1 MNRVAIPGYLR
12 FPHVHDDLLAFV
24 AEDDVWLA
32 PATGGRAWRLTSD
45 GGQASHP
52 RFSPDGATIAWT
64 SWRDGSLPEVYTA
77 DTDGGTATRRTY
89 WGDPR
94 TRVTGWTR
102 NDEVLAITAADQ
114 PSSQRTMA
122 YAVPLDAPPR
132 RLPFGQVNDLALT
145 ASATVLLTAQRGD
158 PSHWKRYRG
167 GTAGRLWV
175 ATAEDPLFTRVLSN
189 LNGQLAAPM
198 IIGDRLVFLSDHEG
212 TGNLYSTTLDGGDL
226 RRHTDHD
233 GFYARNPATDGIS
246 VVYHVAGDIWRLD
259 SLAADAQPRKLDI
272 QLAAQPAAR
281 RPRVITAADHLG
293 ELDCDETGQASV
305 VEVRGTVHWLTH
317 ADGPARALSVNPNAR
332 ARLPRILGTT
342 GKVAWVTDAGAG
354 HTGGR
359 DAIQI
364 VAIEPESAAAATTI
378 TAADLG
384 NVTQLVASPDGEKLA
399 AASHDGRL
407 LIVDVASGEVT
418 ELAAN
423 DDGDIEDV
431 SWSPDSAWLAW
442 AQPGPQPLARIRLAR
457 VEDGLTVDVTDG
469 RFVDSDPVF
478 TVDGLYLAFLS
489 RRTFDPI
496 YDAHSFDL
504 SFPFGARPYLVPLAA
519 YTLSPFGPLPGGR
532 PVGGGENSKDSSEGV
547 RLTVDADGISSRVVA
562 VPVDEARY
570 YSLAAAK
577 GGLLWLRYPL
587 SGVLGEGGAD
597 LDEAHRRPTLER
609 FDLRK
614 REASVLANEVSW
626 FTVSGDGARLVIG
639 DHDDVR
645 VVPSDRKAD
654 NGSSDDLINVDLTR
668 ARFQADPAALW
679 RHAYAEFGRL
689 LRRDFWT
696 TTMSDVDWDGVLDEY
711 RFLLDRVRTSAEF
724 GDLLWEAAGELG
736 TSHAYVVPSGT
747 FSARSALRGQSAA
760 QLGADVVR
768 MPDGRWVVERVL
780 PGESSDPRA
789 RSPFAAPG
797 VAVREG
803 DEILAVDGRPLDP
816 VYGPWPALAGTHG
829 KPVELTI
836 KPADPSLV
844 PRPPAEPEEDAD
856 SESPDS
862 AEAPAEAS
870 ETKDAT
876 PPEGAEAPT
885 AGPTGESSAAD
896 ALVGTASADAA
907 AIAGDTA
914 AAAAPTASASAS
926 SASAGVPGVL
936 VGASASAAEN
946 TSGGDVGPAGTP
958 GASAGFT
965 VNSGNG
971 SAGFRA
977 GPGGSEDGSASGS
990 EGSYA
995 SGSGDGSA
1003 SGSEGSYAS
1012 GSEGGPASDSER
1024 GSDSGP
1030 ASGMSGADAPD
1041 IPDIS
1046 VMSADAAASGNGSG
1060 SATAAD
1066 DTEAPAGADE
1076 AAEAPALELP
1086 QTRRVVIVPLY
1097 DDRRLRYQDWVGSR
1111 RALVRTRS
1119 DGRVGYLH
1127 VPDMM
1132 GEGWAHLH
1140 RDLRAEMGRD
1150 ALIVDVR
1157 GNRGGHTSQLIVEKL
1172 ARRIIGWKIPRHLR
1186 PYSYPQE
1193 ARRGPLVAITDEF
1206 AGSDGDIV
1214 TAAIKTLALGPVI
1227 GARSWGG
1234 VIGIDG
1240 SGHGLVDGTR
1250 ITIPRYATWFTDFGW
1265 SVENYGVD
1273 PDTEVLVTPD
1283 DWAAGHD
1290 PQLEVAVDRA
1300 LALLEENPRPPL
1312 PDPSTGPDKRRPPLP
1327 PRP

>member
-1 MNRVAIPGYLR
+1 MKCVAAPGYLR
-12 FPHVHDDLLAFV
+12 FPHIHGDLLAFV

-32 PATGGRAWRLTSD
+32 PADGGRAWRLTAD

-52 RFSPDGATIAWT
+52 RFAPDGAAIAWT
-64 SWRDGSLPEVYTA
+64 SWRDGGIPEVYTA
-77 DTDGGTATRRTY
+77 DTDGGAAARRTY
-89 WGDPR
+89 WGDLR
-94 TRVTGWTR
+94 TRVTGWT
-102 NDEVLAITAADQ
+102 DHGEVLAVTAFGE

-145 ASATVLLTAQRGD
+145 ESATALLTAQRGD
-158 PSHWKRYRG
+158 PSAWKRYRG

-175 ATAEDPLFTRVLSN
+175 ATADDPLFTRVLSG
-189 LNGQLAAPM
+189 LNGQLATPM
-198 IIGDRLVFLSDHEG
+198 LIGGRLVFLADHEG
-212 TGNLYSTTLDGGDL
+212 TGNIYSVALDGGDL

-233 GFYARNPATDGIS
+233 GCYARNPATDGSRI
-246 VVYHVAGDIWRLD
+246 VYHVAGEIWRLD
-259 SLAADAQPRKLDI
+259 SLAADAQPYRLEVR
-272 QLAAQPAAR
+272 LTAPPAAR
-281 RPRVITAADHLG
+281 APRIITAADHLG

-305 VEVRGTVHWLTH
+305 VEVRGTIHWLTH
-317 ADGPARALSVNPNAR
+317 ADGPARALSVNPAAR
-332 ARLPRILGTT
+332 ARLPRVLGST
-342 GKVAWVTDAGAG
+342 GKVAWVTDAGANN
-354 HTGGR
+354 TWGR

-364 VAIEPESAAAATTI
+364 ADIEAESAATAATLTS
-378 TAADLG
+378 ADLG
-384 NVTQLVASPDGEKLA
+384 NVTRLVASPDGARLA

-407 LIVDVASGEVT
+407 ALIDVSSGAVT

-431 SWSPDSAWLAW
+431 AWSPDSAWLAW

-457 VEDGLTVDVTDG
+457 VEDGFTVDVTDG

-519 YTLSPFGPLPGGR
+519 HTLSPFGPLPGGR
-532 PVGGGENSKDSSEGV
+532 PVGGDSAKDSPERK
-547 RLTVDADGISSRVVA
+547 RLTVDTDGISSRVVA
-562 VPVDEARY
+562 VPVDESRY
-570 YSLAAAK
+570 YGLAAGK

-587 SGVLGEGGAD
+587 AGVLGEGAAD
-597 LDEAHRRPTLER
+597 PDDGHPRPALER

-614 REASVLANEVSW
+614 REAIVLAGEVSW
-626 FTVSGDGARLVIG
+626 FAVSGDGSRLVIG
-639 DHDDVR
+639 DGGDVR
-645 VVPSDRKAD
+645 VVPADRKAD
-654 NGSSDDLINVDLTR
+654 NGSSDDVIGVDLTR
-668 ARFQADPAALW
+668 ARFLADPAALW

-689 LRRDFWT
+689 LRRDFWEPG
-696 TTMSDVDWDGVLDEY
+696 MSGVDWAGVLEEY

-724 GDLLWEAAGELG
+724 GDLLWEVAGELG
-736 TSHAYVVPSGT
+736 TSHAYVYPSGT
-747 FSARSALRGQSAA
+747 FSAKSALRGQPAA
-760 QLGADVVR
+760 QLGADVAR
-768 MPDGRWVVERVL
+768 QQDGRWVVERVL

-836 KPADPSLV
+836 KPADPTLV
-844 PRPPAEPEEDAD
+844 PRPPALAEDGKD
-856 SESPDS
+856 KESPDGAGEADS
-862 AEAPAEAS
+862 AKDEA
-870 ETKDAT
+870 KD
-876 PPEGAEAPT
+876 
-885 AGPTGESSAAD
+885 SAQ
-896 ALVGTASADAA
+896 TASA
-907 AIAGDTA
+907 
-914 AAAAPTASASAS
+914 AAP
-926 SASAGVPGVL
+926 
-936 VGASASAAEN
+936 ASAAEPG
-946 TSGGDVGPAGTP
+946 SPAEPVSAMPDAGDPAGQ
-958 GASAGFT
+958 A
-965 VNSGNG
+965 
-971 SAGFRA
+971 
-977 GPGGSEDGSASGS
+977 
-990 EGSYA
+990 
-995 SGSGDGSA
+995 
-1003 SGSEGSYAS
+1003 
-1012 GSEGGPASDSER
+1012 
-1024 GSDSGP
+1024 
-1030 ASGMSGADAPD
+1030 
-1041 IPDIS
+1041 
-1046 VMSADAAASGNGSG
+1046 
-1060 SATAAD
+1060 AAD
-1066 DTEAPAGADE
+1066 DVGAAAETAAEKVDAAFDAARDGTAALADLAARADAGALAELAALAGAPGPPGSAAVPGAGIPGAAVPGTGTADPAAGAE
-1076 AAEAPALELP
+1076 AQAEAPVLEFP
-1086 QTRRVVIVPLY
+1086 STRRVVIVPLY
-1097 DDRRLRYQDWVGSR
+1097 DDRRLRYQDWVASR

-1119 DGRVGYLH
+1119 DDRVGYLH

-1172 ARRIIGWKIPRHLR
+1172 ARRILGWKIPRHLR

-1193 ARRGPLVAITDEF
+1193 ARRGPLVALADEF

-1214 TAAIKTLALGPVI
+1214 TAAIKSLGLGPVI
-1227 GARSWGG
+1227 GARTWGG
-1234 VIGIDG
+1234 VVGIDG
-1240 SGHGLVDGTR
+1240 GGHTLVDGTR
-1250 ITIPRYATWFTDFGW
+1250 ITIPRYATWFSEFGW

-1273 PDTEVLVTPD
+1273 PDTEVLITPD

-1300 LALLEENPRPPL
+1300 LAMLEENPRPPL
-1312 PDPSTGPDKRRPPLP
+1312 PDPSTGPAKHRPPLP

>member
-1 MNRVAIPGYLR
+1 MNRVATPGYLR
-12 FPHVHDDLLAFV
+12 FPHLRDDLLAFV

-32 PATGGRAWRLTSD
+32 PADGGRAWRLTAD

-52 RFSPDGATIAWT
+52 RFSPDGATLAWT
-64 SWRDGSLPEVYTA
+64 SWRDGGIPEVYTA

-89 WGDPR
+89 WGDQR
-94 TRVTGWTR
+94 TRVTGWTTD
-102 NDEVLAITAADQ
+102 DEVLAITAVDQ
-114 PSSQRTMA
+114 PSAQRTMA
-122 YAVPLDAPPR
+122 YAVPLAAPPR

-145 ASATVLLTAQRGD
+145 ATATVLLTAQRGD

-175 ATAEDPLFTRVLSN
+175 AAGDDPLFTRVLSN

-212 TGNLYSTTLDGGDL
+212 TGNLYSATLDGGDL

-233 GFYARNPATDGIS
+233 GFYARNPATDGTS

-272 QLAAQPAAR
+272 QLTAPPSAR
-281 RPRVITAADHLG
+281 APRVITAADHLG

-342 GKVAWVTDAGAG
+342 GKVAWITDAG
-354 HTGGR
+354 GG

-364 VAIEPESAAAATTI
+364 AEIEPTSAAAATTI
-378 TAADLG
+378 TSVDLG

-407 LIVDVASGEVT
+407 ALVDVTSGEVT
-418 ELAAN
+418 PLTAN
-423 DDGDIEDV
+423 DDGDIEDI

-457 VEDGLTVDVTDG
+457 VEDGFTVDVTDG

-519 YTLSPFGPLPGGR
+519 HTLSPFGPLPGGR
-532 PVGGGENSKDSSEGV
+532 PVGPGDNAKDSPERV

-562 VPVDEARY
+562 VPVDESRY

-587 SGVLGEGGAD
+587 SGVLGEGIAD
-597 LDEAHRRPTLER
+597 PEDAHRKPVLER

-614 REASVLANEVSW
+614 REASVLAGEVGW
-626 FTVSGDGARLVIG
+626 FTVSGDGSRLVIW
-639 DHDDVR
+639 DHGDVR

-654 NGSSDDLINVDLTR
+654 NGSSDDVINVDLTR

-696 TTMSDVDWDGVLDEY
+696 PTMSDVDWAGVLEEY

-724 GDLLWEAAGELG
+724 GDMLWEVAGELG
-736 TSHAYVVPSGT
+736 TSHAYVMPSST
-747 FSARSALRGQSAA
+747 FSARSALRGQPAA
-760 QLGADVVR
+760 VLGADVAR
-768 MPDGRWVVERVL
+768 TPDGRWIVERVL

-797 VAVREG
+797 VAVRVG

-816 VYGPWPALAGTHG
+816 VHGPWPALAGTHG

-844 PRPPAEPEEDAD
+844 PRPPAEAEEDED
-856 SESPDS
+856 ED
-862 AEAPAEAS
+862 
-870 ETKDAT
+870 
-876 PPEGAEAPT
+876 
-885 AGPTGESSAAD
+885 
-896 ALVGTASADAA
+896 SADAKEA
-907 AIAGDTA
+907 AGDAKDAAEEAKA
-914 AAAAPTASASAS
+914 AAEEAKEAARDAKDAAKPASA
-926 SASAGVPGVL
+926 
-936 VGASASAAEN
+936 
-946 TSGGDVGPAGTP
+946 
-958 GASAGFT
+958 GASAG
-965 VNSGNG
+965 
-971 SAGFRA
+971 
-977 GPGGSEDGSASGS
+977 P
-990 EGSYA
+990 
-995 SGSGDGSA
+995 GDGA
-1003 SGSEGSYAS
+1003 PADDPDEPGDPGDPAEGAK
-1012 GSEGGPASDSER
+1012 PA
-1024 GSDSGP
+1024 P
-1030 ASGMSGADAPD
+1030 APD
-1041 IPDIS
+1041 
-1046 VMSADAAASGNGSG
+1046 
-1060 SATAAD
+1060 
-1066 DTEAPAGADE
+1066 ADE
-1076 AAEAPALELP
+1076 PGDARDPAEAGSPAQAPVLEFP
-1086 QTRRVVIVPLY
+1086 ETRRVVIVPLY
-1097 DDRRLRYQDWVGSR
+1097 DDRRLRYQDWVAGR
-1111 RALVRTRS
+1111 RAFVRTRS

-1172 ARRIIGWKIPRHLR
+1172 ARRIIGWKLPRHLR

-1214 TAAIKTLALGPVI
+1214 TAAIKTLGLGPVI
-1227 GARSWGG
+1227 GTRTWGG
-1234 VIGIDG
+1234 VVGIDG

-1250 ITIPRYATWFTDFGW
+1250 ITVPRYASWFTDFGW

-1273 PDTEVLVTPD
+1273 PDTEVLITPD
-1283 DWAAGHD
+1283 DWAVGHD

-1312 PDPSTGPDKRRPPLP
+1312 PDPATGPAKRRPPLP

>member
-1 MNRVAIPGYLR
+1 MNRVATPGYLR
-12 FPHVHDDLLAFV
+12 FPHIHDDLLTFV

-32 PATGGRAWRLTSD
+32 PADGGRAWRLTSE

-64 SWRDGSLPEVYTA
+64 SWRDGGLPEVYTA
-77 DTDGGTATRRTY
+77 DIVGDTDGGAATRRTY
-89 WGDPR
+89 WGDMR

-102 NDEVLAITAADQ
+102 QGEVLAITAVGQ
-114 PSSQRTMA
+114 PSSQLTGA
-122 YAVPLDAPPR
+122 YAVPLDAPYR

-145 ASATVLLTAQRGD
+145 ESTTVLLTAQRGD
-158 PSHWKRYRG
+158 PSYWKRYRG

-175 ATAEDPLFTRVLSN
+175 ASAEDPLFTRLLSN

-198 IIGDRLVFLSDHEG
+198 IVEARIVFLSDHEG
-212 TGNLYSTTLDGGDL
+212 TANLYSTTLDGGDL

-233 GFYARNPATDGIS
+233 GFYARNPATDGGRI
-246 VVYHVAGDIWRLD
+246 VYHVAGDIWRLD
-259 SLAADAQPRKLDI
+259 SLATDAQPYKLDI
-272 QLAAQPAAR
+272 QLTAPAAAR
-281 RPRVITAADHLG
+281 APRVITAADHLG

-317 ADGPARALSVNPNAR
+317 ADGPARALSVNPLAR

-342 GKVAWVTDAGAG
+342 GKVAWITDAG
-354 HTGGR
+354 GG

-364 VAIEPESAAAATTI
+364 AEIEPESAATVRTI
-378 TAADLG
+378 TSVDLG
-384 NVTQLVASPDGEKLA
+384 NVTRLAASPDGEKLA

-407 LIVDVASGEVT
+407 LLVDVESGEVT

-423 DDGDIEDV
+423 DDGDIEDI

-457 VEDGLTVDVTDG
+457 VEDGFTVDVTDG

-519 YTLSPFGPLPGGR
+519 HTLSPFGPLPGGR
-532 PVGGGENSKDSSEGV
+532 PVGNGDNSKDSSERV
-547 RLTVDADGISSRVVA
+547 RLTVDTDGISSRVVA

-587 SGVLGEGGAD
+587 SGVLGEGIAD
-597 LDEAHRRPTLER
+597 PDDAHPRPALER
-609 FDLRK
+609 FDVRK
-614 REASVLANEVSW
+614 RESSVLANEVSW
-626 FTVSGDGARLVIG
+626 FAVSGDGARLVIG
-639 DHDDVR
+639 DRGDVR

-654 NGSSDDLINVDLTR
+654 NGSSDDVVNVDLAR
-668 ARFQADPAALW
+668 ARFQANPAALW

-696 TTMSDVDWDGVLDEY
+696 PTMSDVDWDGTLDEY

-724 GDLLWEAAGELG
+724 GDLLWEVAGELG
-736 TSHAYVVPSGT
+736 TSHAYVMPSGT
-747 FSARSALRGQSAA
+747 FSARSALRGQPAA
-760 QLGADVVR
+760 VLGADVAR
-768 MPDGRWVVERVL
+768 APDGRWLVERVL

-803 DEILAVDGRPLDP
+803 DEILAVDGRPIDP
-816 VYGPWPALAGTHG
+816 VHGPWPALAGTHG

-836 KPADPSLV
+836 RPADPSLV

-856 SESPDS
+856 DESADATEPTDRGS
-862 AEAPAEAS
+862 DTGRKTGS
-870 ETKDAT
+870 ETGSDAGA
-876 PPEGAEAPT
+876 EGAEGAQA
-885 AGPTGESSAAD
+885 AGK
-896 ALVGTASADAA
+896 DAA
-907 AIAGDTA
+907 RPAD
-914 AAAAPTASASAS
+914 
-926 SASAGVPGVL
+926 
-936 VGASASAAEN
+936 GAE
-946 TSGGDVGPAGTP
+946 
-958 GASAGFT
+958 
-965 VNSGNG
+965 
-971 SAGFRA
+971 
-977 GPGGSEDGSASGS
+977 
-990 EGSYA
+990 
-995 SGSGDGSA
+995 
-1003 SGSEGSYAS
+1003 
-1012 GSEGGPASDSER
+1012 
-1024 GSDSGP
+1024 
-1030 ASGMSGADAPD
+1030 
-1041 IPDIS
+1041 
-1046 VMSADAAASGNGSG
+1046 
-1060 SATAAD
+1060 ATAAEQVTSAVATEVVA
-1066 DTEAPAGADE
+1066 DTDT
-1076 AAEAPALELP
+1076 AAEAPALEFAE
-1086 QTRRVVIVPLY
+1086 TRRVVIVPLY
-1097 DDRRLRYQDWVGSR
+1097 DDRRLRYQDWVSAR
-1111 RALVRTRS
+1111 RQYVRTRS

-1193 ARRGPLVAITDEF
+1193 ARRGPLVALTDEF

-1214 TAAIKTLALGPVI
+1214 TAAIKTLGLGPVI
-1227 GARSWGG
+1227 GARTWGG
-1234 VIGIDG
+1234 VVGIDG
-1240 SGHGLVDGTR
+1240 GGHGLVDGTR
-1250 ITIPRYATWFTDFGW
+1250 ITIPRYASWFTEFGW

-1273 PDTEVLVTPD
+1273 PDTEVLITPD
-1283 DWAAGHD
+1283 DWAVGHD
-1290 PQLEVAVDRA
+1290 PQLEVGVDRA
-1300 LALLEENPRPPL
+1300 LALLEENPSPQL
-1312 PDPSTGPDKRRPPLP
+1312 PEASSGPAKRRPPLP
-1327 PRP
+1327 PRQ

>member
-1 MNRVAIPGYLR
+1 MATPGYLR
-12 FPHVHDDLLAFV
+12 FPHLHDDLLAFV

-32 PATGGRAWRLTSD
+32 PADGGRAWRLTSD
-45 GGQASHP
+45 GAQASHP

-64 SWRDGSLPEVYTA
+64 SWRDGGIPEVYTA
-77 DTDGGTATRRTY
+77 VITGDADGGAATRRTY
-89 WGDPR
+89 WGDAR
-94 TRVTGWTR
+94 TRVVGWTGP
-102 NDEVLAITAADQ
+102 DEVLAITAVGE
-114 PSSQRTMA
+114 PSAQRTMA

-145 ASATVLLTAQRGD
+145 ATATVLLTAQRGD
-158 PSHWKRYRG
+158 PSYWKRYRG

-175 ATAEDPLFTRVLSN
+175 ASADDPLFTRVLSN
-189 LNGQLAAPM
+189 LGGQLAAPM
-198 IIGDRLVFLSDHEG
+198 VIGDRLVFLSDHEG
-212 TGNLYSTTLDGGDL
+212 TGNLYSTALDGGDL

-233 GFYARNPATDGIS
+233 GFYARNPATDGAS
-246 VVYHVAGDIWRLD
+246 VVYHAAGDIWRLD
-259 SLAADAQPRKLDI
+259 SLAADARPRKLDI
-272 QLAAQPAAR
+272 QLTAPPAAR
-281 RPRVITAADHLG
+281 VPRVVTAADHLG

-332 ARLPRILGTT
+332 ARLPRTLAAT
-342 GKVAWVTDAGAG
+342 GKVAWVTDAG
-354 HTGGR
+354 GG

-364 VAIEPESAAAATTI
+364 AEIEPESAATVTTI
-378 TAADLG
+378 TSADLG

-407 LIVDVASGEVT
+407 LLVDVESGQVT

-442 AQPGPQPLARIRLAR
+442 AQPGPRPLARIRLAR
-457 VEDGLTVDVTDG
+457 VEDGFTADVTDG

-519 YTLSPFGPLPGGR
+519 HTLSPFGPLPGGR
-532 PVGGGENSKDSSEGV
+532 PVGAGENSKDSSERV
-547 RLTVDADGISSRVVA
+547 RLTVDTDGISSRVVA

-587 SGVLGEGGAD
+587 SGVLGEGIAD
-597 LDEAHRRPTLER
+597 PEDAHRRPALER

-614 REASVLANEVSW
+614 RDASVLAGEVSW
-626 FTVSGDGARLVIG
+626 YAVSGDGARLVIG
-639 DHDDVR
+639 DHGDVR
-645 VVPSDRKAD
+645 VVPADRKAD
-654 NGSSDDLINVDLTR
+654 NGSSDDVINVDLTR

-696 TTMSDVDWDGVLDEY
+696 PTMSGVDWDGVLDEY

-724 GDLLWEAAGELG
+724 GDLLWEVAGELG
-736 TSHAYVVPSGT
+736 TSHAYVIASNT
-747 FSARSALRGQSAA
+747 FSARSALRGQPAA
-760 QLGADVVR
+760 LLGADVVR
-768 MPDGRWVVERVL
+768 GPDGRWVVERVL

-844 PRPPAEPEEDAD
+844 PRPPVESDAAESEAD
-856 SESPDS
+856 PAEESPDS
-862 AEAPAEAS
+862 AAEDAKSPAEPETAQSGPATATGDTEAS
-870 ETKDAT
+870 PDA
-876 PPEGAEAPT
+876 EE
-885 AGPTGESSAAD
+885 
-896 ALVGTASADAA
+896 AA
-907 AIAGDTA
+907 AGE
-914 AAAAPTASASAS
+914 AAAAP
-926 SASAGVPGVL
+926 
-936 VGASASAAEN
+936 
-946 TSGGDVGPAGTP
+946 
-958 GASAGFT
+958 
-965 VNSGNG
+965 
-971 SAGFRA
+971 
-977 GPGGSEDGSASGS
+977 
-990 EGSYA
+990 
-995 SGSGDGSA
+995 
-1003 SGSEGSYAS
+1003 
-1012 GSEGGPASDSER
+1012 
-1024 GSDSGP
+1024 
-1030 ASGMSGADAPD
+1030 
-1041 IPDIS
+1041 
-1046 VMSADAAASGNGSG
+1046 
-1060 SATAAD
+1060 
-1066 DTEAPAGADE
+1066 
-1076 AAEAPALELP
+1076 ALQYPE
-1086 QTRRVVIVPLY
+1086 TRRVVIVPLS
-1097 DDRRLRYQDWVGSR
+1097 DDRRLRYQDWVAGR
-1111 RALVRTRS
+1111 RQFVRTRS

-1157 GNRGGHTSQLIVEKL
+1157 GNRGGHTSQLIIEKL
-1172 ARRIIGWKIPRHLR
+1172 AREIIGWKIPRHLR

-1227 GARSWGG
+1227 GTRTWGG
-1234 VIGIDG
+1234 VVGIDG

-1250 ITIPRYATWFTDFGW
+1250 ITIPRYASWFNEFGW

-1273 PDTEVLVTPD
+1273 PDTEVLITPD
-1283 DWAAGHD
+1283 DWAVGHD

>member
-1 MNRVAIPGYLR
+1 MNRVATPGYLR
-12 FPHVHDDLLAFV
+12 FPHLHDDLLAFV

-32 PATGGRAWRLTSD
+32 PADGGRAWRLTSD

-52 RFSPDGATIAWT
+52 RFSPDGATLAWT
-64 SWRDGSLPEVYTA
+64 SWRDGGIPEVYTA

-89 WGDPR
+89 WGDVR
-94 TRVTGWTR
+94 TRVTGWTSG
-102 NDEVLAITAADQ
+102 DEVLATTAVDQ
-114 PSSQRTMA
+114 PSAQRTMA
-122 YAVPLDAPPR
+122 YAVPLGAPPR

-145 ASATVLLTAQRGD
+145 ATATVLLTGQRGD

-175 ATAEDPLFTRVLSN
+175 ASAEDPLFTRVLSN

-233 GFYARNPATDGIS
+233 GFYARNPATDGTS

-259 SLAADAQPRKLDI
+259 SVAADAQPRKLDI
-272 QLAAQPAAR
+272 QLTAPPAAR
-281 RPRVITAADHLG
+281 APRVITAADHLG

-342 GKVAWVTDAGAG
+342 GKVAWITDAG
-354 HTGGR
+354 GG

-364 VAIEPESAAAATTI
+364 AEIEPESAAAAATI
-378 TAADLG
+378 TSVDLG

-407 LIVDVASGEVT
+407 ALVDVASGEVT
-418 ELAAN
+418 PLTAN
-423 DDGDIEDV
+423 DDGDIEDI

-457 VEDGLTVDVTDG
+457 VEDGFTVDVTDG

-519 YTLSPFGPLPGGR
+519 HTLSPFGPLPGGR
-532 PVGGGENSKDSSEGV
+532 PVGSGDNAKDSPERV

-562 VPVDEARY
+562 VPVDESRY

-587 SGVLGEGGAD
+587 SGVLGEGIAD
-597 LDEAHRRPTLER
+597 PEDAHRKPVLER

-614 REASVLANEVSW
+614 REASVLASEVGW
-626 FTVSGDGARLVIG
+626 FTVSGDGARLVIW
-639 DHDDVR
+639 DHGDVR

-654 NGSSDDLINVDLTR
+654 NGSSDDVISVDLTR
-668 ARFQADPAALW
+668 ARFQADPPALW

-696 TTMSDVDWDGVLDEY
+696 PTMSDIDWDGVLEEY

-724 GDLLWEAAGELG
+724 GDMLWEVAGELG
-736 TSHAYVVPSGT
+736 TSHAYVMPSGT
-747 FSARSALRGQSAA
+747 FSARSALRGQPAA
-760 QLGADVVR
+760 VLGADVAR
-768 MPDGRWVVERVL
+768 APDGRWIVERVL

-797 VAVREG
+797 VAVRDG

-816 VYGPWPALAGTHG
+816 VHGPWPALAGTHG

-844 PRPPAEPEEDAD
+844 PRPPADPDEDGDEESADAKDAAGDAKDAAEEAKAAAEEAKEAARDAKQAAGDAKEQATPGTAGPPGAGADAVGPGDDAATDDPDEPGDPGDPAEGAKPAPDAPAAGGVTVVAGPAAPAAELGDTEDAAD
-856 SESPDS
+856 AAKP
-862 AEAPAEAS
+862 AEAPVLEF
-870 ETKDAT
+870 
-876 PPEGAEAPT
+876 PE
-885 AGPTGESSAAD
+885 
-896 ALVGTASADAA
+896 
-907 AIAGDTA
+907 
-914 AAAAPTASASAS
+914 
-926 SASAGVPGVL
+926 
-936 VGASASAAEN
+936 
-946 TSGGDVGPAGTP
+946 
-958 GASAGFT
+958 
-965 VNSGNG
+965 
-971 SAGFRA
+971 
-977 GPGGSEDGSASGS
+977 
-990 EGSYA
+990 
-995 SGSGDGSA
+995 
-1003 SGSEGSYAS
+1003 
-1012 GSEGGPASDSER
+1012 
-1024 GSDSGP
+1024 
-1030 ASGMSGADAPD
+1030 
-1041 IPDIS
+1041 
-1046 VMSADAAASGNGSG
+1046 
-1060 SATAAD
+1060 
-1066 DTEAPAGADE
+1066 
-1076 AAEAPALELP
+1076 
-1086 QTRRVVIVPLY
+1086 TRRVVIVPLY
-1097 DDRRLRYQDWVGSR
+1097 DDRRLRYQDWVAGR
-1111 RALVRTRS
+1111 RADVRMKS

-1172 ARRIIGWKIPRHLR
+1172 ARRIIGWKLPRHLR

-1214 TAAIKTLALGPVI
+1214 TAAIKTLGLGPVI
-1227 GARSWGG
+1227 GTRTWGG
-1234 VIGIDG
+1234 VVGIDG

-1250 ITIPRYATWFTDFGW
+1250 ITIPRYASWFTDFGW

-1273 PDTEVLVTPD
+1273 PDTEVLITPD
-1283 DWAAGHD
+1283 DWAVGHD
-1290 PQLEVAVDRA
+1290 PQLEVAVGRA

-1312 PDPSTGPDKRRPPLP
+1312 PDPATGPAKRRPPLP
-1327 PRP
+1327 SRP

>member
-1 MNRVAIPGYLR
+1 MNRVATPGYLR
-12 FPHVHDDLLAFV
+12 FPHVHGDLLAFV

-32 PATGGRAWRLTSD
+32 PADGGRAWRLTSD

-52 RFSPDGATIAWT
+52 RFSHDGTTIAWT
-64 SWRDGSLPEVYTA
+64 SWRDGGIPEVYTA
-77 DTDGGTATRRTY
+77 DTDGGAATRRTY
-89 WGDPR
+89 WGDAR

-102 NDEVLAITAADQ
+102 HDEVLAITAADQ
-114 PSSQRTMA
+114 PSAQRTMA

-145 ASATVLLTAQRGD
+145 ATATVLLTGQRGD
-158 PSHWKRYRG
+158 PSYWKRYRG

-175 ATAEDPLFTRVLSN
+175 ASADDPLFTRVLSQ

-198 IIGDRLVFLSDHEG
+198 IVEDRLVFLSDHEG
-212 TGNLYSTTLDGGDL
+212 TANLYSTTLEGGNL

-233 GFYARNPATDGIS
+233 GFYARNPATDGTS

-259 SLAADAQPRKLDI
+259 SLAPDAQPRKLDI
-272 QLAAQPAAR
+272 QLTAPPVAR
-281 RPRVITAADHLG
+281 VPRVITAADHLG

-332 ARLPRILGTT
+332 ARLPRILGKT
-342 GKVAWVTDAGAG
+342 GKVAWVTDAG
-354 HTGGR
+354 GG

-364 VAIEPESAAAATTI
+364 AEIEPDSADTAATLTSV
-378 TAADLG
+378 DLG

-407 LIVDVASGEVT
+407 LLVDVESGVVT

-457 VEDGLTVDVTDG
+457 VEDGVTVDVTDG

-489 RRTFDPI
+489 RRTFDPV

-519 YTLSPFGPLPGGR
+519 HTLSPFGPQPGGR
-532 PVGGGENSKDSSEGV
+532 LVGSGENPKDSSERV
-547 RLTVDADGISSRVVA
+547 RLTVDTDGISSRVVA

-577 GGLLWLRYPL
+577 GGLLWMRYPL
-587 SGVLGEGGAD
+587 SGVLGEGIAD
-597 LDEAHRRPTLER
+597 QEDAHRRPALER

-614 REASVLANEVSW
+614 REVSVLASELSW
-626 FTVSGDGARLVIG
+626 YAVSGDGARLVIG
-639 DHDDVR
+639 DRGDVR

-654 NGSSDDLINVDLTR
+654 NGSSDDAVNVDLTR
-668 ARFQADPAALW
+668 ARFQADPDALW
-679 RHAYAEFGRL
+679 RHSYAEFGRL

-696 TTMSDVDWDGVLDEY
+696 PTMSDVDWDGVLAEY

-724 GDLLWEAAGELG
+724 GDLLWEVAGELG
-736 TSHAYVVPSGT
+736 TSHAYVMPSGT
-747 FSARSALRGQSAA
+747 FSAKSALRGQPAA
-760 QLGADVVR
+760 LLGADVVR
-768 MPDGRWVVERVL
+768 APDGRWIVERVL

-816 VYGPWPALAGTHG
+816 VHGPGPALAGTHG

-844 PRPPAEPEEDAD
+844 PRPPVEPEEEAD
-856 SESPDS
+856 EESPDAKDEKDSKDSAKPAAVAAEAVAAGADGESARADASSAVALATADGTATDPEAGVVEASTPAAGPDTS
-862 AEAPAEAS
+862 AE
-870 ETKDAT
+870 T
-876 PPEGAEAPT
+876 
-885 AGPTGESSAAD
+885 ESSAD
-896 ALVGTASADAA
+896 A
-907 AIAGDTA
+907 
-914 AAAAPTASASAS
+914 
-926 SASAGVPGVL
+926 
-936 VGASASAAEN
+936 
-946 TSGGDVGPAGTP
+946 
-958 GASAGFT
+958 
-965 VNSGNG
+965 
-971 SAGFRA
+971 
-977 GPGGSEDGSASGS
+977 
-990 EGSYA
+990 EG
-995 SGSGDGSA
+995 
-1003 SGSEGSYAS
+1003 
-1012 GSEGGPASDSER
+1012 
-1024 GSDSGP
+1024 
-1030 ASGMSGADAPD
+1030 
-1041 IPDIS
+1041 
-1046 VMSADAAASGNGSG
+1046 
-1060 SATAAD
+1060 
-1066 DTEAPAGADE
+1066 
-1076 AAEAPALELP
+1076 AAEAPALEFP
-1086 QTRRVVIVPLY
+1086 ETRRVVIVPLH
-1097 DDRRLRYQDWVGSR
+1097 DDRRLRYQDWVADR
-1111 RALVRTRS
+1111 RQFVRTRS

-1157 GNRGGHTSQLIVEKL
+1157 GNRGGHTSQLIIEKL

-1193 ARRGPLVAITDEF
+1193 ARRGPMVALTDEF

-1214 TAAIKTLALGPVI
+1214 TAAIKSLGLGPVI
-1227 GARSWGG
+1227 GARTWGG
-1234 VIGIDG
+1234 VVGIDG
-1240 SGHGLVDGTR
+1240 HGHGLVDGTR
-1250 ITIPRYATWFTDFGW
+1250 ITIPRYASWFNEFGW

-1273 PDTEVLVTPD
+1273 PDTEVLITPD
-1283 DWAAGHD
+1283 DWAVGHD
-1290 PQLEVAVDRA
+1290 PQLEVGVDRA

-1312 PDPSTGPDKRRPPLP
+1312 PDPSSGPAKRRPALP

>member
-1 MNRVAIPGYLR
+1 MNRVATPGYLR
-12 FPHVHDDLLAFV
+12 FPHIHGDLLAFV

-32 PATGGRAWRLTSD
+32 PADGGRAWRLTAD

-64 SWRDGSLPEVYTA
+64 SWRDGGIPEVYTA

-89 WGDPR
+89 WGDQR

-102 NDEVLAITAADQ
+102 HDEVLAITAVDQ
-114 PSSQRTMA
+114 PSAQRTMA

-145 ASATVLLTAQRGD
+145 ESATVLLTGQRGD

-175 ATAEDPLFTRVLSN
+175 ASAEDPLFTRLLSQ
-189 LNGQLAAPM
+189 LSGQLAAPM
-198 IIGDRLVFLSDHEG
+198 IVEGRLAFLSDHEG
-212 TGNLYSTTLDGGDL
+212 TGNLYSTALDGSDL

-246 VVYHVAGDIWRLD
+246 IVYHVAGEIWRLD
-259 SLAADAQPRKLDI
+259 SLDADAQPRKLEI
-272 QLAAQPAAR
+272 QLTAPPAAR
-281 RPRVITAADHLG
+281 SPRVITAADHLG

-317 ADGPARALSVNPNAR
+317 TDGPARALSVNPAAR
-332 ARLPRILGTT
+332 ARLPRILGKT
-342 GKVAWVTDAGAG
+342 GKVAWITDAGG
-354 HTGGR
+354 S

-364 VAIEPESAAAATTI
+364 TEIEPGSAATAATLTSV
-378 TAADLG
+378 DLG
-384 NVTQLVASPDGEKLA
+384 NVIQLVASPDGEKLA

-407 LIVDVASGEVT
+407 LLVDIGSGEVS

-457 VEDGLTVDVTDG
+457 IEDGFTVDVTDG

-478 TVDGLYLAFLS
+478 TIDGLYLAFLS

-519 YTLSPFGPLPGGR
+519 HTLSPFGPLPGGR
-532 PVGGGENSKDSSEGV
+532 PVGGGENSKDSPERV
-547 RLTVDADGISSRVVA
+547 RLTVDPDGITSRVVA

-587 SGVLGEGGAD
+587 SGVLGEGAAD
-597 LDEAHRRPTLER
+597 PDDAHPRPALER

-626 FTVSGDGARLVIG
+626 YAVSGDGSRLVIG
-639 DHDDVR
+639 DRGDVR

-654 NGSSDDLINVDLTR
+654 NGSSDDVINVDLAR
-668 ARFQADPAALW
+668 ARFQANPADLW

-696 TTMSDVDWDGVLDEY
+696 PAMSGVDWDGVLDEY

-724 GDLLWEAAGELG
+724 GDLLWEVAGELG
-736 TSHAYVVPSGT
+736 TSHAYVMASGT
-747 FSARSALRGQSAA
+747 FSAKSAVRGQPAA
-760 QLGADVVR
+760 VLGADVVR
-768 MPDGRWVVERVL
+768 APDGRWIVERVL

-803 DEILAVDGRPLDP
+803 DEILAVDGRQVDP
-816 VYGPWPALAGTHG
+816 VHGPWPALAGTHG

-836 KPADPSLV
+836 KAADPSLV
-844 PRPPAEPEEDAD
+844 PRPPAEPEEESDEKSSDSKDAEDTEDVKDEKDVKASAED
-856 SESPDS
+856 SAKPGS
-862 AEAPAEAS
+862 AEAGS
-870 ETKDAT
+870 TSGST
-876 PPEGAEAPT
+876 GQTT
-885 AGPTGESSAAD
+885 AGE
-896 ALVGTASADAA
+896 
-907 AIAGDTA
+907 
-914 AAAAPTASASAS
+914 
-926 SASAGVPGVL
+926 
-936 VGASASAAEN
+936 
-946 TSGGDVGPAGTP
+946 
-958 GASAGFT
+958 
-965 VNSGNG
+965 
-971 SAGFRA
+971 
-977 GPGGSEDGSASGS
+977 
-990 EGSYA
+990 
-995 SGSGDGSA
+995 
-1003 SGSEGSYAS
+1003 
-1012 GSEGGPASDSER
+1012 
-1024 GSDSGP
+1024 
-1030 ASGMSGADAPD
+1030 
-1041 IPDIS
+1041 
-1046 VMSADAAASGNGSG
+1046 
-1060 SATAAD
+1060 SAT
-1066 DTEAPAGADE
+1066 DE
-1076 AAEAPALELP
+1076 DPTSAEDPTDGEAPALEFP
-1086 QTRRVVIVPLY
+1086 ETRRVVIVPLY
-1097 DDRRLRYQDWVGSR
+1097 DDRRLRYQDWVASR
-1111 RALVRTRS
+1111 RQSVRTRS
-1119 DGRVGYLH
+1119 DGRIGYLH

-1140 RDLRAEMGRD
+1140 RDLRAEMSRD

-1172 ARRIIGWKIPRHLR
+1172 ARQIIGWKIPRHLR

-1193 ARRGPLVAITDEF
+1193 ARRGPMVALTDEF

-1214 TAAIKTLALGPVI
+1214 TAAIKSLGLGPVI
-1227 GARSWGG
+1227 GARTWGG
-1234 VIGIDG
+1234 VVGIDG
-1240 SGHGLVDGTR
+1240 GGHGLVDGTR
-1250 ITIPRYATWFTDFGW
+1250 ITIPRYASWFNEFGW

-1273 PDTEVLVTPD
+1273 PDTEVLITPD
-1283 DWAAGHD
+1283 DWAVGHD

-1300 LALLEENPRPPL
+1300 LALLEENPTPPL
-1312 PDPSTGPDKRRPPLP
+1312 PDPSTGPAKRRPPLP

>member
-1 MNRVAIPGYLR
+1 MNRVATPGYLR
-12 FPHVHDDLLAFV
+12 FPHLHDDLLAFV

-32 PATGGRAWRLTSD
+32 PAAGGRAWRLTAD

-52 RFSPDGATIAWT
+52 RFSADGATIAWT
-64 SWRDGSLPEVYTA
+64 SWRDGGIPEVYTA
-77 DTDGGTATRRTY
+77 DTDGGAATRRTY
-89 WGDPR
+89 WGDMR
-94 TRVTGWTR
+94 TRVTGWTSR
-102 NDEVLAITAADQ
+102 DEVLAITAADQ

-122 YAVPLDAPPR
+122 YAVPLDAPSR

-145 ASATVLLTAQRGD
+145 ATATVLLTGQRGD

-175 ATAEDPLFTRVLSN
+175 ASAEDPLFTRVLSN

-198 IIGDRLVFLSDHEG
+198 IIDDRLVFLSDHEG

-233 GFYARNPATDGIS
+233 GFYARNPATDGTSI
-246 VVYHVAGDIWRLD
+246 VYHVAGDIWRLD

-272 QLAAQPAAR
+272 QLTAPPAAR
-281 RPRVITAADHLG
+281 TPRVITAADHLG
-293 ELDCDETGQASV
+293 DLDCDETGQASV

-317 ADGPARALSVNPNAR
+317 ADGPARALSVNPIAR

-342 GKVAWVTDAGAG
+342 GKVAWITDAG
-354 HTGGR
+354 GG

-364 VAIEPESAAAATTI
+364 AEIEPESAATVATLTSV
-378 TAADLG
+378 DLG

-407 LIVDVASGEVT
+407 LLVDIESGEVT

-431 SWSPDSAWLAW
+431 SWSSDSAWLAW
-442 AQPGPQPLARIRLAR
+442 AQPGPRPLARIRLAR
-457 VEDGLTVDVTDG
+457 VEDGFTVDVTDG

-478 TVDGLYLAFLS
+478 TIDGLYLAFLS

-519 YTLSPFGPLPGGR
+519 HTLSPFGPLPGGR
-532 PVGGGENSKDSSEGV
+532 PVGSGENSKDSSERV
-547 RLTVDADGISSRVVA
+547 RLTVDTDGISSRVVA

-587 SGVLGEGGAD
+587 SGVLGEGIAD
-597 LDEAHRRPTLER
+597 PDDAHRRPALER

-614 REASVLANEVSW
+614 REASVLASEVSW
-626 FTVSGDGARLVIG
+626 FAVSGDSARLVIWDHG
-639 DHDDVR
+639 DMR

-654 NGSSDDLINVDLTR
+654 NGSSDDVINVDLTR

-696 TTMSDVDWDGVLDEY
+696 PTMSDVDWDGSLDEY

-724 GDLLWEAAGELG
+724 GDLLWEVAGELG
-736 TSHAYVVPSGT
+736 TSHAYVIPSGT
-747 FSARSALRGQSAA
+747 FSARSALRGQPAA
-760 QLGADVVR
+760 LLGADVVR
-768 MPDGRWVVERVL
+768 APDGRWIVERVL
-780 PGESSDPRA
+780 PSESSDPRA

-816 VYGPWPALAGTHG
+816 VHGPWPALAGTHG

-844 PRPPAEPEEDAD
+844 PRPPVDAEEDSDEESSDAKQAKDAAKHEPPAESAPEVSGEPPVTNASSGTNASAGGASANAD
-856 SESPDS
+856 STASAAQAAVAAAGSFVAS
-862 AEAPAEAS
+862 AEAGTAAGSPA
-870 ETKDAT
+870 
-876 PPEGAEAPT
+876 
-885 AGPTGESSAAD
+885 AGGS
-896 ALVGTASADAA
+896 TASAEAGA
-907 AIAGDTA
+907 AGDTE
-914 AAAAPTASASAS
+914 ASAEADDD
-926 SASAGVPGVL
+926 ASA
-936 VGASASAAEN
+936 
-946 TSGGDVGPAGTP
+946 D
-958 GASAGFT
+958 
-965 VNSGNG
+965 
-971 SAGFRA
+971 
-977 GPGGSEDGSASGS
+977 
-990 EGSYA
+990 
-995 SGSGDGSA
+995 
-1003 SGSEGSYAS
+1003 
-1012 GSEGGPASDSER
+1012 
-1024 GSDSGP
+1024 
-1030 ASGMSGADAPD
+1030 
-1041 IPDIS
+1041 
-1046 VMSADAAASGNGSG
+1046 
-1060 SATAAD
+1060 
-1066 DTEAPAGADE
+1066 ADE
-1076 AAEAPALELP
+1076 AAEAPVLEFP
-1086 QTRRVVIVPLY
+1086 ETRRVVIVPLY
-1097 DDRRLRYQDWVGSR
+1097 DDRRLRYQDWVAGR
-1111 RALVRTRS
+1111 RQFVRTRS

-1193 ARRGPLVAITDEF
+1193 ARRGPLVALTDEF

-1214 TAAIKTLALGPVI
+1214 TAAIKTLGLGPVI
-1227 GARSWGG
+1227 GTRTWGG
-1234 VIGIDG
+1234 VVGIDG

-1250 ITIPRYATWFTDFGW
+1250 ITIPRYASWFTEFGW

-1273 PDTEVLVTPD
+1273 PDTEVLITPD
-1283 DWAAGHD
+1283 DWAVGHD

-1300 LALLEENPRPPL
+1300 LAMLQENPRPPL
-1312 PDPSTGPDKRRPPLP
+1312 PDTSTGPAKRRPPLP

>member
-1 MNRVAIPGYLR
+1 MNRVATPGYLR
-12 FPHVHDDLLAFV
+12 FPHIHGDLLAFV

-32 PATGGRAWRLTSD
+32 PADGGRAWRLTAD

-64 SWRDGSLPEVYTA
+64 SWRDGGIPEVYTA

-89 WGDPR
+89 WGDLR

-102 NDEVLAITAADQ
+102 HDEVLAITAVDQ
-114 PSSQRTMA
+114 PSAQRTMA

-145 ASATVLLTAQRGD
+145 ESATVLLTAQRGD

-175 ATAEDPLFTRVLSN
+175 ASAEDPLFTRLLSQ
-189 LNGQLAAPM
+189 LSGQLAAPM
-198 IIGDRLVFLSDHEG
+198 IVEGRLVFLSDHEG
-212 TGNLYSTTLDGGDL
+212 TGNLYSTTLDGSDL

-246 VVYHVAGDIWRLD
+246 IVYHVAGEIWRLD
-259 SLAADAQPRKLDI
+259 SLDADAQPRKLEI
-272 QLAAQPAAR
+272 QLTAPPAAR
-281 RPRVITAADHLG
+281 SPRVITAADHLG

-317 ADGPARALSVNPNAR
+317 TDGPARALSVNPAAR
-332 ARLPRILGTT
+332 ARLPRILGKT
-342 GKVAWVTDAGAG
+342 GKVAWITDAGG
-354 HTGGR
+354 S

-364 VAIEPESAAAATTI
+364 TEIEPGSAAAAATLTSV
-378 TAADLG
+378 DLG

-407 LIVDVASGEVT
+407 LLVDVGSGEVT

-457 VEDGLTVDVTDG
+457 IEDGFTVDVTDG

-478 TVDGLYLAFLS
+478 TIDGLYLAFLS

-519 YTLSPFGPLPGGR
+519 HTLSPFGPLPGGR
-532 PVGGGENSKDSSEGV
+532 PVGGGENSKDSSERV
-547 RLTVDADGISSRVVA
+547 RLTVDPDGITSRVVA

-587 SGVLGEGGAD
+587 SGVLGEGAAD
-597 LDEAHRRPTLER
+597 PDDAHPRPALER

-626 FTVSGDGARLVIG
+626 YAVSGDGSRLVIG
-639 DHDDVR
+639 DRGDVR

-654 NGSSDDLINVDLTR
+654 NGSSDDVINVDLAR
-668 ARFQADPAALW
+668 ARFQANPADLW

-696 TTMSDVDWDGVLDEY
+696 PAMSGVDWDGVLDEY

-724 GDLLWEAAGELG
+724 GDLLWEVAGELG
-736 TSHAYVVPSGT
+736 TSHAYVMPSGT
-747 FSARSALRGQSAA
+747 FSAKSAVRGQPAA
-760 QLGADVVR
+760 VLGADVVR
-768 MPDGRWVVERVL
+768 APDGRWIVERVL

-803 DEILAVDGRPLDP
+803 DEILAVDGRPVDP
-816 VYGPWPALAGTHG
+816 VHGPWPALAGTHG

-836 KPADPSLV
+836 KAADPSLV

-856 SESPDS
+856 EKSSDSKDAEDAEDTEDVKASAEDSAKPES
-862 AEAPAEAS
+862 AEAGS
-870 ETKDAT
+870 TSGST
-876 PPEGAEAPT
+876 GQTT
-885 AGPTGESSAAD
+885 AGESATD
-896 ALVGTASADAA
+896 
-907 AIAGDTA
+907 
-914 AAAAPTASASAS
+914 
-926 SASAGVPGVL
+926 
-936 VGASASAAEN
+936 
-946 TSGGDVGPAGTP
+946 
-958 GASAGFT
+958 
-965 VNSGNG
+965 
-971 SAGFRA
+971 
-977 GPGGSEDGSASGS
+977 ED
-990 EGSYA
+990 
-995 SGSGDGSA
+995 
-1003 SGSEGSYAS
+1003 
-1012 GSEGGPASDSER
+1012 
-1024 GSDSGP
+1024 P
-1030 ASGMSGADAPD
+1030 ASGEDSTDG
-1041 IPDIS
+1041 
-1046 VMSADAAASGNGSG
+1046 
-1060 SATAAD
+1060 
-1066 DTEAPAGADE
+1066 
-1076 AAEAPALELP
+1076 EAPALEFP
-1086 QTRRVVIVPLY
+1086 ETRRVVIVPLY
-1097 DDRRLRYQDWVGSR
+1097 DDRRLRYQDWVASR
-1111 RALVRTRS
+1111 RQSVRTRS

-1140 RDLRAEMGRD
+1140 RDLRAEMSRD

-1193 ARRGPLVAITDEF
+1193 ARRGPMVALTDEF

-1214 TAAIKTLALGPVI
+1214 TAAIKSLGLGPVI
-1227 GARSWGG
+1227 GARTWGG
-1234 VIGIDG
+1234 VVGIDG
-1240 SGHGLVDGTR
+1240 GGHGLVDGTR
-1250 ITIPRYATWFTDFGW
+1250 ITIPRYASWFNEFGW

-1273 PDTEVLVTPD
+1273 PDTEVLITPD
-1283 DWAAGHD
+1283 DWAVGHD

-1300 LALLEENPRPPL
+1300 LALLEENPRAAL
-1312 PDPSTGPDKRRPPLP
+1312 PDPSTGPVKARPPLP

>member
-1 MNRVAIPGYLR
+1 MNRVATPGYLR
-12 FPHVHDDLLAFV
+12 FPHIHDDLLTFV

-32 PATGGRAWRLTSD
+32 PADGGRAWRLTSD

-64 SWRDGSLPEVYTA
+64 SWRDGGIPEVYTA
-77 DTDGGTATRRTY
+77 DTDGGSAIRRTY
-89 WGDPR
+89 WGDMR
-94 TRVTGWTR
+94 TRVTGWTGP
-102 NDEVLAITAADQ
+102 DEVLAITAVGE
-114 PSSQRTMA
+114 PSAQRTLA
-122 YAVPLDAPPR
+122 YAVPLAAPPR

-145 ASATVLLTAQRGD
+145 PSATVLLTGQRGD
-158 PSHWKRYRG
+158 PSYWKRYRG

-175 ATAEDPLFTRVLSN
+175 ASAEDPLFTRILSD
-189 LNGQLAAPM
+189 LDGQLAAPM
-198 IIGDRLVFLSDHEG
+198 IVDGRIVFLSDHEG
-212 TGNLYSTTLDGGDL
+212 TGNLYSVTLDGGDL

-233 GFYARNPATDGIS
+233 GFYARNPATDGSSI
-246 VVYHVAGDIWRLD
+246 VYHVAGDIWRLD
-259 SLAADAQPRKLDI
+259 RLTADATPRKLDV
-272 QLAAQPAAR
+272 QLTAPPAAR
-281 RPRVITAADHLG
+281 VPRVITAADHLG

-317 ADGPARALSVNPNAR
+317 SDGPARALSVNENAR

-342 GKVAWVTDAGAG
+342 GKVAWVTDAG
-354 HTGGR
+354 GG

-364 VAIEPESAAAATTI
+364 AEIEPESAATAATI
-378 TAADLG
+378 TAVDLG
-384 NVTQLVASPDGEKLA
+384 NVTRLAASPDGERLA

-407 LIVDVASGEVT
+407 LLVDVESGEVT

-457 VEDGLTVDVTDG
+457 VEDGFTVDVTDG

-519 YTLSPFGPLPGGR
+519 HTLSPFGPLPGGR
-532 PVGGGENSKDSSEGV
+532 PVGPGENSKDSPERV
-547 RLTVDADGISSRVVA
+547 RLTVDTDDISSRVVA

-570 YSLAAAK
+570 YGLAAAK

-587 SGVLGEGGAD
+587 SGVLGEGIAD
-597 LDEAHRRPTLER
+597 PEDAHPRPALER

-614 REASVLANEVSW
+614 RESSVLAGEVSW

-639 DHDDVR
+639 DRGDVR
-645 VVPSDRKAD
+645 VVPADRKAD
-654 NGSSDDLINVDLTR
+654 NGSSDEVVNVDLTR
-668 ARFQADPAALW
+668 ARFLADPPALW

-696 TTMSDVDWDGVLDEY
+696 PTMSDVDWNGVLGEY

-724 GDLLWEAAGELG
+724 GDLLWEVAGELG
-736 TSHAYVVPSGT
+736 TSHAYVMPSGT
-747 FSARSALRGQSAA
+747 FSARSALRGQPAA
-760 QLGADVVR
+760 LLGADVAR
-768 MPDGRWVVERVL
+768 APDGRWLVERVL

-797 VAVREG
+797 VAVRVG

-816 VYGPWPALAGTHG
+816 VHGPWPALAGTHG

-856 SESPDS
+856 EEPTEDGDTADKAKEGKPASASAPKPAAAGASAPACPTETEDDAEPGAASAS
-862 AEAPAEAS
+862 AEGDSGVPAAVLVSAAEAVS
-870 ETKDAT
+870 R
-876 PPEGAEAPT
+876 
-885 AGPTGESSAAD
+885 
-896 ALVGTASADAA
+896 
-907 AIAGDTA
+907 A
-914 AAAAPTASASAS
+914 AAAAAS
-926 SASAGVPGVL
+926 
-936 VGASASAAEN
+936 GAAR
-946 TSGGDVGPAGTP
+946 GT
-958 GASAGFT
+958 
-965 VNSGNG
+965 
-971 SAGFRA
+971 
-977 GPGGSEDGSASGS
+977 ASGS
-990 EGSYA
+990 VA
-995 SGSGDGSA
+995 AGDAGA
-1003 SGSEGSYAS
+1003 APPE
-1012 GSEGGPASDSER
+1012 
-1024 GSDSGP
+1024 
-1030 ASGMSGADAPD
+1030 ADAPGG
-1041 IPDIS
+1041 PEG
-1046 VMSADAAASGNGSG
+1046 SADAGQAS
-1060 SATAAD
+1060 
-1066 DTEAPAGADE
+1066 
-1076 AAEAPALELP
+1076 EAPALEFP
-1086 QTRRVVIVPLY
+1086 ETRRVVIVPLD
-1097 DDRRLRYQDWVGSR
+1097 DDRRLRYQDWVAGR
-1111 RALVRTRS
+1111 RQFVRTRS

-1193 ARRGPLVAITDEF
+1193 ARRGPLVALTDEF

-1214 TAAIKTLALGPVI
+1214 TAAIKTLGLGPVI
-1227 GARSWGG
+1227 GTRTWGG
-1234 VIGIDG
+1234 VVGIDG

-1250 ITIPRYATWFTDFGW
+1250 ITIPRYASWFTEFGW

-1273 PDTEVLVTPD
+1273 PDTEVLITPD
-1283 DWAAGHD
+1283 DWAVGHD

-1300 LALLEENPRPPL
+1300 LALMEENPRPPL
-1312 PDPSTGPDKRRPPLP
+1312 PDPSTGPVKRRPPLP